1 MSHHIPCCWKLKS
14 SLFSPLQCPSFTG
27 QGQSQ
32 LYWTFSSP
40 SHITSYQQ
48 FPPDPLIKCF
58 SKRLTKPF
66 LRSVFR
72 PEMGSFWEMAEERA
86 FKGHGSEGDA
96 GGESGVEVWGFL
108 AWIQVEGACTGL
120 FTEITA
126 RGNGHEMKHLVFKS
140 VLGTRRNTAPLI
152 TQRHIINTRVSHNDS
167 PPRLCP
173 GTRTCLGRI
182 TGGARAF

>member
-1 MSHHIPCCWKLKS
+1 MRLKRWGGERREAEESYKSELHPGIFPEESLRMSRIC
-14 SLFSPLQCPSFTG
+14 
-27 QGQSQ
+27 QGGAS
-32 LYWTFSSP
+32 
-40 SHITSYQQ
+40 
-48 FPPDPLIKCF
+48 D
-58 SKRLTKPF
+58 

-86 FKGHGSEGDA
+86 FKGHGTEGDA

-126 RGNGHEMKHLVFKS
+126 WGKGHEMKHLVFKS